1 MKSFQDIA
9 NESLEE
15 TKKRKEEDN
24 NKLIEQLKNI
34 NEQISNY
41 PTPIAGCDAQFNF
54 LLEEKERISKIITFN
69 KEHTTTAKE
78 IDGPKGPE
86 PTRYGDWEKKGI
98 VTDF

>member
-1 MKSFQDIA
+1 MKSFQEIA
-9 NESLEE
+9 NQSLEE
-15 TKKRKEEDN
+15 AKKRKGEDN
-24 NKLIEQLKNI
+24 QKLIEQLKNI
-34 NEQISNY
+34 NEQIASY

-69 KEHTTTAKE
+69 KEYSTSAKE
-78 IDGPKGPE
+78 INGPKGPE